1 MLDKGFIQNGGLGV
15 VYILIRS
22 IEQIEQLYLILA
34 TDIKISNFKV
44 LINKINRFHRSE
56 FEWCFISFSIYAE
69 LG

>member
-22 IEQIEQLYLILA
+22 IEQIEQYLILA

-44 LINKINRFHRSE
+44 LINKINRFH
-56 FEWCFISFSIYAE
+56 ISLTIKTEDNEVNDE
-69 LG
+69 LLLT